1 MQVFG
6 LMVLTLI
13 GMALVAGVSVAL
25 YASLPQSLLECAE
38 LHGRFRGLQ
47 RDVPLPD
54 GTPMNSMPEGALTRQ
69 AA

>member
-6 LMVLTLI
+6 LMIFTLI

-47 RDVPLPD
+47 RDVPLRD

>member
-1 MQVFG
+1 MQLFG

-13 GMALVAGVSVAL
+13 GMVLVAGVSAAL
-25 YASLPQSLLECAE
+25 YAALPQSLLECAE

-47 RDVPLPD
+47 REVSLPD
-54 GTPMNSMPEGALTRQ
+54 ATPMDSMPECALTTQ

>member
-6 LMVLTLI
+6 LMVFTLI
-13 GMALVAGVSVAL
+13 GMALVAGVSIAL

-38 LHGRFRGLQ
+38 FHGRFRGLQ
-47 RDVPLPD
+47 RDVPLAD

>member
-6 LMVLTLI
+6 LMVFTLI

-47 RDVPLPD
+47 RDVPLRD
-54 GTPMNSMPEGALTRQ
+54 GTPVDSMPEGALTGQ

>member
-6 LMVLTLI
+6 LMVFTLI
-13 GMALVAGVSVAL
+13 GMGLVAAVSVAL
-25 YASLPQSLLECAE
+25 YAALPGSFLEFAE

-54 GTPMNSMPEGALTRQ
+54 ATPMDAMPEGALTGQ

>member
-1 MQVFG
+1 MEVFG
-6 LMVLTLI
+6 LVVLTLI
-13 GMALVAGVSVAL
+13 GMALVAGVSVTL
-25 YASLPQSLLECAE
+25 YAALPQSLLECAE

-54 GTPMNSMPEGALTRQ
+54 ATPMHSMPEGALTRQ

>member
-1 MQVFG
+1 MQLFG
-6 LMVLTLI
+6 LMVFTLI

-38 LHGRFRGLQ
+38 LHGRFGGLQ

-54 GTPMNSMPEGALTRQ
+54 GTPMDSMPEGALTRQ